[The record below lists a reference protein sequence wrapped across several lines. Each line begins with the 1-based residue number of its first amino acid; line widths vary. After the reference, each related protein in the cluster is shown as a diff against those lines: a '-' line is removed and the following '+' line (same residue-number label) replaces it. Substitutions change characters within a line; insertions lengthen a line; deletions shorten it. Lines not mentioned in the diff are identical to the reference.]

1 MTNASARDIQQHFY
15 GEKAMPEKNKTYETQ
30 IDTMNHQGYGICR
43 INGVVCFVKGGVT
56 GDLLTVKI
64 IKVAKSYCVGR
75 IEEIKK
81 ASYYRVNDNCPV
93 YKQCGGCSFRHIK
106 YEHELEL
113 KKSFVEAE
121 FHKNGLDVKIN
132 DTFSTGDTCHY
143 RNKAQYPVSFDGKIG
158 FYAERTH
165 TVCESDGCLLQ
176 PPVFSEIT
184 ALIKSFIQKYNING
198 YDELTGKGLLRHIY
212 LRQGKNTGEIMVCL
226 CINGRSIPHSDEL
239 VESLKQIENV
249 KSIMLNINTIKTNV
263 ILGDKYI
270 TLWGND
276 YIEDIL
282 CGNRFRISPASFYQ
296 VNHDCAEK
304 LYEKASELVQEGK
317 CDNITDLYCGTG
329 TIGLCIASKI
339 NGCKLTG
346 VEIVPEAIENAKI
359 NAKLNN
365 IDNASFVCADSA
377 DVENGVLD
385 NTDVVILD
393 PPRKGITKELAEKI
407 SQSGIERIV
416 YISCSPDTLARD
428 VKIFTELGY
437 TCGDVTPYDMFPR
450 TGHVE
455 SVVCIT
461 KQ

>member
-1 MTNASARDIQQHFY
+1 
-15 GEKAMPEKNKTYETQ
+15 MPEKNKTYETQ
-30 IDTMNHQGYGICR
+30 IDTLNHLGYGVCR

-56 GDLLTVKI
+56 GELLTVKV
-64 IKVAKSYCVGR
+64 IKVAKNYCVGR
-75 IEEIKK
+75 IEAIKK
-81 ASYYRVNDNCPV
+81 TSDHRTSDGCPV
-93 YKQCGGCSFRHIK
+93 YKQCGGCSFRHIT

-121 FHKNGLDVKIN
+121 FHKNGLNVKVN

-158 FYAERTH
+158 FYAERSH
-165 TVCESDGCLLQ
+165 TVCENDFCHLQ

-184 ALIKSFIQKYNING
+184 KIVKNYLKAYNVKG

-226 CINGRSIPHSDEL
+226 CINGKSLPHSDAL
-239 VESLKQIENV
+239 VESLKQIDGI
-249 KSIMLNINTIKTNV
+249 KSIMLNINTKKTNV

-270 TLWGND
+270 TLCGND

-304 LYEKASELVQEGK
+304 LYEKASELVRAGK

-365 IDNASFVCADSA
+365 IDNASFVCADST

-407 SQSGIERIV
+407 AHSGIERIV

-428 VKIFTELGY
+428 VKYLIELGY
-437 TCGDVTPYDMFPR
+437 SCGEVFPYDMFPK
-450 TGHVE
+450 TGHIENIVSLTRRE
-455 SVVCIT
+455 EINEKT
-461 KQ
+461 KA